1 MRKRLLLIAAIVVA
15 LPVAA
20 LLVLALTLPS
30 EAVAR
35 RVADRAEAMLGR
47 EVTIADVGVSL
58 IPFGISLDGI
68 TVAGL
73 TPADEPVVSIGEL
86 LLRPR
91 LVPLF
96 KRQLIVDQLHLI
108 EPRIDIAVDTAGVSN
123 LPTIEPDSS
132 REPASGAVAFDVR
145 DIRIERGVVALN
157 DARTGRAARVDGI
170 DQTLSLAGDLA
181 DGRLRSIALEGAL
194 AIDSI
199 ALRLP
204 GDDDWTA
211 RGLRLAVDHRA
222 RLLADSG
229 TLHLDSLRVTLQEVA
244 LRGAGTVRGLT
255 ASDSVRWLDLRFDA
269 EPFDVAH
276 LIESLPARLTSRL
289 RDEQAQLGG
298 TASVAATVVGPLGVD
313 TFPAVQGTLSLRD
326 AAAARSGQQL
336 LTGLTGE
343 VFFSNDSV
351 TSSGLRGTALGEP
364 LALSFALTQ
373 PADPI
378 VRFDLD
384 GAVVLE
390 TLSEAGL
397 LPDSMPAV
405 RGRVHADVA
414 GTLQRSSVAGSR
426 IAGTVTLQRFATTTK
441 KGQAVAI
448 EAGTM
453 TLAGD
458 SVRLAPARVLFAGQ
472 ALDVGATVT
481 DWMPRAFGD
490 STALPDVRFDV
501 RGRRFD
507 VQAALGPAPEPTF
520 SQLVFARLANSQID
534 GRPAE
539 AIATERGAAPP
550 ELPALEARGTIRID
564 TVISAG
570 VAYTDVQAR
579 LALRPDQLMVEQA
592 TFGMMGGTGDV
603 SAVLTPQ
610 ADRSGMHTLVQADM
624 TGLASDQFLPRFT
637 SFSERANGKLDLTG
651 VVELMLDG
659 NLLPDRET
667 VQGRGVMTLRDARL
681 AGWPVLRQLGERLGT
696 GAFDTLRLREFT
708 GGFDV
713 AGPMIR
719 FDDALIAS
727 EAGNARVAGSF
738 TFAGEVDFGVEAR
751 LPAHIASRAGSMLA
765 GAVAAAA
772 GPSDEIPVGVRI
784 AGMWRRPN
792 VTPDLS
798 QARANVVS
806 AARDAAAREAEQL
819 AEQGAR
825 ALADRLGIG
834 GPDSAGADS
843 TAARIPSI
851 DSLGTAVEAARDSVE
866 NRVRDRLRNIF

>member
-1 MRKRLLLIAAIVVA
+1 MRKRLLIIAAIVVA
-15 LPVAA
+15 LPVAV

-30 EAVAR
+30 GTVAR
-35 RVADRAEAMLGR
+35 RVADRAESMLDR
-47 EVTIADVGVSL
+47 DVTIGDVGVSL
-58 IPFGISLDGI
+58 WPFGVSLEGVA
-68 TVAGL
+68 VAGL
-73 TPADEPVVSIGEL
+73 TPADAPVVSIAKL
-86 LLRPR
+86 VLRPR
-91 LVPLF
+91 LMPLF
-96 KRQLIVDQLHLI
+96 KRQLVVDQLHLI
-108 EPRIDIAVDTAGVSN
+108 EPRIDIAVDSAGVSN
-123 LPTIEPDSS
+123 LPTIQPDSS

-145 DIRIERGVVALN
+145 DIRIERGTIALN
-157 DARTGRAARVDGI
+157 DARTGRAVRLDGI
-170 DQTLSLAGDLA
+170 DQSLTLIGDLA
-181 DGRLRSIALEGAL
+181 DGRLRSIALAGEL
-194 AIDSI
+194 AVDSI

-211 RGLRLAVDHRA
+211 RGLRLAVDHSA

-229 TLHLDSLRVTLQEVA
+229 TLHLDSLRVQLQEVA

-255 ASDSVRWLDLRFDA
+255 ASDSVRFLDLRFDA
-269 EPFDVAH
+269 EPFDVAQ
-276 LIESLPARLTSRL
+276 LIASLPERFTSRL

-298 TASVAATVVGPLGVD
+298 TAAVRATIVGPLGVD
-313 TFPAVQGTLSLRD
+313 TFPAVQGTLTLRD
-326 AAAARSGQQL
+326 AAATRSGEQL
-336 LTGLTGE
+336 LAGLTGDI
-343 VFFSNDSV
+343 FFSNDSV
-351 TSSGLRGTALGEP
+351 TSSGLRGSALGEP

-384 GAVVLE
+384 GAVLLE

-397 LPDSMPAV
+397 LPDSIPAV
-405 RGRVHADVA
+405 RGRVHADLA
-414 GTLQRSSVAGSR
+414 GTLQPSSIDGSR
-426 IAGTVTLQRFATTTK
+426 VAGTVTLERFGTTTK
-441 KGQAVAI
+441 KGQTVAI
-448 EAGTM
+448 DAATM

-458 SVRLAPARVLFAGQ
+458 SIRMTPARVVFAGQ
-472 ALDVGATVT
+472 ALDVAATIN

-490 STALPDVRFDV
+490 STALPVVRFDV

-507 VQAALGPAPEPTF
+507 VQAALGPAPQPTF

-550 ELPALEARGTIRID
+550 ELPALDARGTIRID

-570 VAYTDVQAR
+570 VAYTDVRASI
-579 LALRPDQLMVEQA
+579 AMRPDQLMIEQA

-610 ADRSGMHTLVQADM
+610 ADGSGMHTLVQADM
-624 TGLASDQFLPRFT
+624 RSLASDQFLPRFT

-681 AGWPVLRQLGERLGT
+681 VAWPVLRQLGERLGT
-696 GAFDTLRLREFT
+696 GAFDTLALREFT

-719 FDDALIAS
+719 FDDALVAS
-727 EAGNARVAGSF
+727 AAGNARVAGSF

-751 LPAHIASRAGSMLA
+751 LPAHITSRAGSMLA
-765 GAVAAAA
+765 GALATAA
-772 GPSDEIPVGVRI
+772 GPSDEIPVGVRV

-798 QARANVVS
+798 QARANVVN

-819 AEQGAR
+819 AQQGAR
-825 ALADRLGIG
+825 AIADRLGIAG
-834 GPDSAGADS
+834 ADSAGDS
-843 TAARIPSI
+843 TAARVPSI
-851 DSLGTAVEAARDSVE
+851 DSLGASVEAARDSVE